1 MHSTAVIQASP
12 AGGVFLTPLSETG
25 RYQISACVGL
35 KEVITY
41 TDDLEAAEVAFDVCF
56 VQPFKDDRD
65 AHGGIYDMKARRY
78 VRTWRG
84 GPRYVPQPHPMIAL
98 FDKAVRNG
106 HPVRIITAEAI
117 VEINIAAG
125 EGA

>member
-1 MHSTAVIQASP
+1 MHSTAIIPASP
-12 AGGVFLTPLSETG
+12 ADGAFLTPLFETG

-41 TDDLEAAEVAFDVCF
+41 TDDLDAAEAAFDVCF

-65 AHGGIYDMKARRY
+65 AHGGIYDRKERRY
-78 VRTWRG
+78 VRCWRG
-84 GPRYVPQPHPMIAL
+84 GPRREPQPHPMIAL

-106 HPVRIITAEAI
+106 HPVRIITDKAI
-117 VEINIAAG
+117 VEINVGAG